1 MAGFFGLFDYTK
13 EGKGVYPDDPPKGP
27 ISTFFSVLGRKFWK
41 ICTINILYVV
51 FSLPALILAFF
62 SASFVV
68 QTFLPGMTVES
79 LVKLFEESGL
89 ILQEG
94 VTMQDFANVQ
104 MLQIFFITAMFLV
117 GLSLVIVGPVH
128 AGVTYVLR
136 NYSREE
142 HAFVWLDFKENALKN
157 LKQSLISGLISVLLT
172 FIFVVNFSFYSS
184 SSFISNDILR
194 VFLKTLVVIL
204 FILWCM
210 VQMYLYP
217 MMVTFQLTLKQL
229 LKNCMLFSILRLP
242 LNILMLFFSTLI
254 LFVIPGVLLF
264 MGYGI
269 TVMLAGVWY
278 VVLAFGLNLLMTN
291 FFVYRALDK
300 YMIKRIRDA
309 ESLNEETDG
318 VTADVERDDEE
329 DESSDEEDGRQSEE
343 EAEKGGF
350 VPSPSPS
357 PSKP

>member
-1 MAGFFGLFDYTK
+1 MAGLFGLFDYTK

-27 ISTFFSVLGRKFWK
+27 VSTFFSVLGRKFWK
-41 ICTINILYVV
+41 ICTINLLYVIL
-51 FSLPALILAFF
+51 SLPALLLAFF

-89 ILQEG
+89 VLQEG
-94 VTMQDFANVQ
+94 VTMLDFANVQ
-104 MLQIFFITAMFLV
+104 MLQIFIITGMYLV
-117 GLSLVIVGPVH
+117 GLSLVVVGPVH

-157 LKQSLISGLISVLLT
+157 LKQSLISSLMSILLT
-172 FIFVVNFSFYSS
+172 FVFVVNFSFYSS

-204 FILWCM
+204 FMLWCII
-210 VQMYLYP
+210 QMYLYP

-229 LKNCMLFSILRLP
+229 LKNCLLFSILRLP
-242 LNILMLFFSTLI
+242 LNILMLILSTLI

-269 TVMLAGVWY
+269 TVMLAGIWY

-300 YMIKRIRDA
+300 YMIKRIRDSEA
-309 ESLNEETDG
+309 LNEETDSES
-318 VTADVERDDEE
+318 ADAERENDQDDETDEE
-329 DESSDEEDGRQSEE
+329 DERQPETES
-343 EAEKGGF
+343 EKGGL
-350 VPSPSPS
+350 VQSPS
-357 PSKP
+357 PSKT